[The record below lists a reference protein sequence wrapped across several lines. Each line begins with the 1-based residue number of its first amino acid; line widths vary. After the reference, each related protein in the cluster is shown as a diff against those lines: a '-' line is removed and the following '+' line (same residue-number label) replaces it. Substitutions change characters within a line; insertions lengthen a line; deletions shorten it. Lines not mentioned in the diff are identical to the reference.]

1 MAVELANDFLAQSAV
16 GSRRLE
22 ARERLRSR
30 LEPLLIEKFPGV
42 VSRLSA
48 LELGPPVGWPL
59 QYRLSGPEPVRVRD
73 VAYKLSAV
81 IASDPRTEKISFH
94 SIHPH
99 PPFRIL
105 FHPHPPRSF
114 AVI

>member
-30 LEPLLIEKFPGV
+30 LEPILMEKFPAV

-59 QYRLSGPEPVRVRD
+59 QYRVSGPEPVRVREI
-73 VAYKLSAV
+73 AYKLSDI
-81 IASDPRTEKISFH
+81 IAQDPPTEKISFAW
-94 SIHPH
+94 IQPQRTL
-99 PPFRIL
+99 PI
-105 FHPHPPRSF
+105 
-114 AVI
+114 